1 MSTPTNNDLRDTI
14 RKLKATGQDGFEG
27 LMAKV
32 LTDIT
37 KRSFALAS
45 SGSQRGKDGQSAL
58 DGGAIEEKVIDL
70 LMRVTRVSV
79 ETMEIVEAMK
89 SEKR

>member
-1 MSTPTNNDLRDTI
+1 MSTPTINDLRDTL
-14 RKLKATGQDGFEG
+14 RKLKATGPDGFEG

-45 SGSQRGKDGQSAL
+45 SDP
-58 DGGAIEEKVIDL
+58 I
-70 LMRVTRVSV
+70 
-79 ETMEIVEAMK
+79 
-89 SEKR
+89 